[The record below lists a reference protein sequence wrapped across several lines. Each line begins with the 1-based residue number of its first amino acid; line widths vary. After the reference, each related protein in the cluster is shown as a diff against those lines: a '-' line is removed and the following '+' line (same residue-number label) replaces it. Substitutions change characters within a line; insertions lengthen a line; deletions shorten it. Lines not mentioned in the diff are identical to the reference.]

1 MAFLTRRQDGWWIP
15 RGENVSR
22 PDLSLLGAVVVLS
35 GFGLLMIYSAT
46 RAALQRRELLPSASV
61 ERQMIFMVLGLAVMV
76 LLSYLDYRD
85 YRVLVP
91 IFYVVCLA
99 ALGVAFLFDPVKG
112 VQRWIT
118 LGPINIQPA
127 EFTKL
132 VLVLVLASLLSSD
145 PDASTQQLPWR
156 KVLYAV
162 ALAAVPMALI
172 FLQPDLGT
180 MMSYP
185 AILLLMLF
193 VSGAT
198 RTQLAT
204 LVLTAIGSVLTVW
217 RLGLLAGHQIDRLRV
232 FADPELDPQGLG
244 WSIRQ
249 ARLAISSG
257 QLTGQGLF
265 QGAITNQGLVPE
277 QESDF
282 IFTAIGEQMGF
293 VGGLA
298 VLIVFCFILWRLLRI
313 AVSAPD
319 QYGSL
324 LATGVAV
331 IVMFHVFIS
340 VGMTLGIVPITG
352 LPLPLL
358 SQGGSFYL
366 TVTAGV
372 GMCLSVWRLRPNVWS
387 SGGSRGGNPLA
398 GQGAGPRI
406 KPGPSWEDFV

>member
-1 MAFLTRRQDGWWIP
+1 MAFLTRRQGGWWIE

-22 PDLSLLGAVVVLS
+22 PDLSLMGAVLALS
-35 GFGLLMIYSAT
+35 GLGLLMIYSAT
-46 RAALQRRELLPSASV
+46 RAALQRRELLPSASM
-61 ERQMIFMVLGLAVMV
+61 ERQLIFMVLGLLVMV

-85 YRVLVP
+85 YRILAP
-91 IFYVVCLA
+91 ALYVVCLA
-99 ALGVAFLFDPVKG
+99 ALGLAFLFDPING

-118 LGPINIQPA
+118 WGPINIQPA

-132 VLVLVLASLLSSD
+132 VLVLVLASLLSND
-145 PDASTQQLPWR
+145 PDETAQQLPWI

-162 ALAAVPMALI
+162 ILSMVPMALI

-185 AILLLMLF
+185 AILLVMLF
-193 VSGAT
+193 VAGAT
-198 RTQLAT
+198 RAQLLT
-204 LVLTAIGSVLTVW
+204 LILSAVGSVLTVW
-217 RLGLLAGHQIDRLRV
+217 RLGLLAGHQVDRLRV
-232 FADPELDPQGLG
+232 FIDPELDPQGLG
-244 WSIRQ
+244 WSLRQ

-282 IFTAIGEQMGF
+282 IFTAVGEQMGF

-298 VLIVFCFILWRLLRI
+298 VLVMFCFILWRLLRI

-324 LATGVAV
+324 IASGVAA

-340 VGMTLGIVPITG
+340 VGMTLGLVPITG
-352 LPLPLL
+352 LPLPFL

-372 GMCLSVWRLRPNVWS
+372 GMCVAIWKLRPSAWT
-387 SGGSRGGNPLA
+387 GGIRGGGAPLV
-398 GQGAGPRI
+398 G
-406 KPGPSWEDFV
+406 

>member
-1 MAFLTRRQDGWWIP
+1 MALLARQQGGWWIG

-22 PDLSLLGAVVVLS
+22 TDLSLVGAVVALS

-46 RAALQRRELLPSASV
+46 RAALQRRELLPSAST
-61 ERQMIFMVLGLAVMV
+61 ERQFIFMLIGLAVMFV
-76 LLSYLDYRD
+76 LSNLDYRD
-85 YRVLVP
+85 YR
-91 IFYVVCLA
+91 IFGPLMYVICLA
-99 ALGVAFLFDPVKG
+99 ALGVAFLFDPVNG
-112 VQRWIT
+112 VQRWIS

-132 VLVLVLASLLSSD
+132 VLVMVLASLLSGD
-145 PDASTQQLPWR
+145 PDESSQQLEWK

-162 ALAAVPMALI
+162 VLSVCPMVLI

-185 AILLLMLF
+185 AILILMLF
-193 VSGAT
+193 VGGAT
-198 RTQLAT
+198 RAQLSTIVITAVG
-204 LVLTAIGSVLTVW
+204 LVLAIW
-217 RLGLLAGHQIDRLRV
+217 QLGYLAGHQIDRLRV
-232 FADPELDPQGLG
+232 FVNPDLDPQGLG

-265 QGAITNQGLVPE
+265 EGAITNQGLVPE

-282 IFTAIGEQMGF
+282 IFTAVGEQMGF
-293 VGGLA
+293 VGGLL
-298 VLIVFCFILWRLLRI
+298 VLVAFCFVMWRLLRI

-324 LATGVAV
+324 IATGVAAM
-331 IVMFHVFIS
+331 VMFHIFIS
-340 VGMTLGIVPITG
+340 VGMTLGLVPITG

-358 SQGGSFYL
+358 SQGGSFYV
-366 TVTAGV
+366 TVTAGI
-372 GMCLSVWRLRPNVWS
+372 GICLAIWKLRPNVWL
-387 SGGSRGGNPLA
+387 GGRSRVGNTA
-398 GQGAGPRI
+398 TG
-406 KPGPSWEDFV
+406 

>member
-1 MAFLTRRQDGWWIP
+1 MAFLTLRQGGWWIR
-15 RGENVSR
+15 RGDNVSR
-22 PDLSLLGAVVVLS
+22 PDLSLMGAVLALS

-46 RAALQRRELLPSASV
+46 RAALQRRELLPSASM
-61 ERQMIFMVLGLAVMV
+61 ERQLIFMVLGLFVMV

-85 YRVLVP
+85 FRVLAP
-91 IFYVVCLA
+91 LLYVACLA
-99 ALGVAFLFDPVKG
+99 ALGVAFLFDPING

-118 LGPINIQPA
+118 WGPINIQPA

-145 PDASTQQLPWR
+145 PDETARQLPWR

-162 ALAAVPMALI
+162 LLSVLPMALI

-185 AILLLMLF
+185 AILLVMLF
-193 VSGAT
+193 VAGAT
-198 RTQLAT
+198 RAQLVT
-204 LVLTAIGSVLTVW
+204 LILSAVGSVLTVW
-217 RLGLLAGHQIDRLRV
+217 QLGLLAGHQVDRLRV
-232 FADPELDPQGLG
+232 FVDPELDPQGLG
-244 WSIRQ
+244 WSLRQ

-282 IFTAIGEQMGF
+282 IFTAVGEQMGF

-298 VLIVFCFILWRLLRI
+298 VLVVFCFILWRLLRI

-324 LATGVAV
+324 IATGVAGM
-331 IVMFHVFIS
+331 VMFHVFIS
-340 VGMTLGIVPITG
+340 VGMTLGLVPITG
-352 LPLPLL
+352 LPLPFL

-366 TVTAGV
+366 TVTAGI
-372 GMCLSVWRLRPNVWS
+372 GMCVAIWKLRPNVWT
-387 SGGSRGGNPLA
+387 GGVRGG
-398 GQGAGPRI
+398 GAL
-406 KPGPSWEDFV
+406 VV

>member
-1 MAFLTRRQDGWWIP
+1 MAFLTRRQGGWWIQK
-15 RGENVSR
+15 GDSVSR
-22 PDLSLLGAVVVLS
+22 PDLSLIGAVLALS

-46 RAALQRRELLPSASV
+46 RAALQRRELLPSASM
-61 ERQMIFMVLGLAVMV
+61 ERQLIFMVLGLIVMA

-85 YRVLVP
+85 YRILAPVL
-91 IFYVVCLA
+91 YVVSLA
-99 ALGVAFLFDPVKG
+99 ALGVAFLFDPING

-118 LGPINIQPA
+118 WGPINIQPA

-145 PDASTQQLPWR
+145 PDETVQQVSWK

-162 ALAAVPMALI
+162 VLTVLPMALI

-185 AILLLMLF
+185 AILLVMLF
-193 VSGAT
+193 AAGAS
-198 RTQLAT
+198 RGQLVT
-204 LVLTAIGSVLTVW
+204 VILTAVGSVLTVW

-232 FADPELDPQGLG
+232 FVDPELDPQGLG
-244 WSIRQ
+244 WSLRQ

-282 IFTAIGEQMGF
+282 IFTAVGEQMGF

-298 VLIVFCFILWRLLRI
+298 VLAAFCFILWRLLRI

-324 LATGVAV
+324 IAAGVAGM
-331 IVMFHVFIS
+331 VMFHVFIS
-340 VGMTLGIVPITG
+340 VGMTLGLVPITG
-352 LPLPLL
+352 LPLPFL

-366 TVTAGV
+366 TVTAGI
-372 GMCLSVWRLRPNVWS
+372 GMCIAIWKLRPNVWT
-387 SGGSRGGNPLA
+387 GGIRGGGNPLV
-398 GQGAGPRI
+398 G
-406 KPGPSWEDFV
+406 

>member
-1 MAFLTRRQDGWWIP
+1 MASLTRRPGGWWIG

-22 PDLSLLGAVVVLS
+22 PDLGLVATVVALS

-46 RAALQRRELLPSASV
+46 RAALLRRELLPSAST
-61 ERQMIFMVLGLAVMV
+61 ERQLIFMVIGLGVMFA
-76 LLSYLDYRD
+76 LSHVDYRD
-85 YRVLVP
+85 YRFLAPVL
-91 IFYVVCLA
+91 YVVCLG
-99 ALGVAFLFDPVKG
+99 ALGVAFLFDPVNG
-112 VQRWIT
+112 VQRWIS

-132 VLVLVLASLLSSD
+132 VLVMVLASLFTGHPDEAPQDLS
-145 PDASTQQLPWR
+145 WKR
-156 KVLYAV
+156 VLYAV
-162 ALAAVPMALI
+162 ALSIVPMALI

-193 VSGAT
+193 VAGAT
-198 RTQLAT
+198 RAQLMT
-204 LVLTAIGSVLTVW
+204 ILLTAVAAVAAVW
-217 RLGLLAGHQIDRLRV
+217 RMGLLAGHQIDRLRV
-232 FADPELDPQGLG
+232 FVDPDLDPQGLG

-282 IFTAIGEQMGF
+282 IFTAVGEQLGF
-293 VGGLA
+293 VGGLV
-298 VLIVFCFILWRLLRI
+298 VLLAFTFMIWRLLRI
-313 AVSAPD
+313 AVTAPD
-319 QYGSL
+319 RYGGL
-324 LATGVAV
+324 VATGVAAV
-331 IVMFHVFIS
+331 VMFHVFIS
-340 VGMTLGIVPITG
+340 VGMTLGVVPITG

-366 TVTAGV
+366 TVTAGI
-372 GMCLSVWRLRPNVWS
+372 GMCLSIWKLRPNFWQ
-387 SGGSRGGNPLA
+387 GGISRPLSTAAVGGIRP
-398 GQGAGPRI
+398 GRPRGP
-406 KPGPSWEDFV
+406 EDFL

>member
-1 MAFLTRRQDGWWIP
+1 MAFLTLRQGGWWI
-15 RGENVSR
+15 RREDNVSR
-22 PDLSLLGAVVVLS
+22 PDLSLMAAVLALS

-46 RAALQRRELLPSASV
+46 RAALQRRELLPSASM
-61 ERQMIFMVLGLAVMV
+61 ERQLIFMVLGMLVMV

-85 YRVLVP
+85 FRVLAPVL
-91 IFYVVCLA
+91 YVVCLA
-99 ALGVAFLFDPVKG
+99 ALGVAFLFDPING

-118 LGPINIQPA
+118 WGPINIQPA

-145 PDASTQQLPWR
+145 PDETVQQLPWT

-162 ALAAVPMALI
+162 VLSVLPMGLI

-185 AILLLMLF
+185 AILLVMLF
-193 VSGAT
+193 VAGAT
-198 RTQLAT
+198 RAQLVT
-204 LVLTAIGSVLTVW
+204 LIMSAVGAVLTVW
-217 RLGLLAGHQIDRLRV
+217 QMGLLAGHQVDRLRV
-232 FADPELDPQGLG
+232 FVDPELDPQGLG
-244 WSIRQ
+244 WSLRQ

-282 IFTAIGEQMGF
+282 IFTAVGEQMGF

-298 VLIVFCFILWRLLRI
+298 VLVTFCFILWRLLRI

-324 LATGVAV
+324 IATGVAGM
-331 IVMFHVFIS
+331 VMFHVFIS
-340 VGMTLGIVPITG
+340 VGMTLGLVPITG
-352 LPLPLL
+352 LPLPFL

-366 TVTAGV
+366 TVTAGI
-372 GMCLSVWRLRPNVWS
+372 GMCVAIWKLRPNVWT
-387 SGGSRGGNPLA
+387 GGVRGG
-398 GQGAGPRI
+398 GAQLVG
-406 KPGPSWEDFV
+406 

>member
-1 MAFLTRRQDGWWIP
+1 MAFLTRRQGGWWMH
-15 RGENVSR
+15 RGENISR
-22 PDLSLLGAVVVLS
+22 PDLSLMGVVLALS

-46 RAALQRRELLPSASV
+46 RAALQRRELLPSAAL
-61 ERQMIFMVLGLAVMV
+61 ERQLVFMVLGLIVMV

-85 YRVLVP
+85 YRILAPVL
-91 IFYVVCLA
+91 YLVCLA
-99 ALGVAFLFDPVKG
+99 ALGVAFLFDPING

-118 LGPINIQPA
+118 WGPINIQPA

-145 PDASTQQLPWR
+145 SDETVQQLPWI
-156 KVLYAV
+156 KVLSAV
-162 ALAAVPMALI
+162 VLAIVPMGLI

-185 AILLLMLF
+185 AILVVMLF
-193 VSGAT
+193 VAGAT
-198 RTQLAT
+198 RAQLAT
-204 LVLTAIGSVLTVW
+204 LIFTAVGSVLAVW
-217 RLGLLAGHQIDRLRV
+217 RLGLLAGHQVDRLRV
-232 FADPELDPQGLG
+232 FVDPELDPQGLG
-244 WSIRQ
+244 WSLRQ

-282 IFTAIGEQMGF
+282 IFTAVGEQMGF
-293 VGGLA
+293 VGGVA
-298 VLIVFCFILWRLLRI
+298 VLVAFCFILWRLLRI
-313 AVSAPD
+313 AISAPD

-324 LATGVAV
+324 IATGVAAM
-331 IVMFHVFIS
+331 VMFHVFIS
-340 VGMTLGIVPITG
+340 VGMTLGLVPITG

-372 GMCLSVWRLRPNVWS
+372 GMCVAIWKLRPNVWTGGTPR
-387 SGGSRGGNPLA
+387 SGAPLV
-398 GQGAGPRI
+398 G
-406 KPGPSWEDFV
+406 